1 MALMDVNPGQRNR
14 LSERLRWFALRMLQ
28 RLLVSGRG
36 EVSALE
42 RALRL
47 QERLLILALV
57 TATVLPAL
65 IILVYLALSAV
76 GRRSDD
82 MGIRGEAS
90 TTAESARAR
99 VARRF
104 EDMESRVLTRLQSG
118 GSGLTE
124 LERLDPWMLVALEL
138 DESGRLVAPFR
149 AETVPPS
156 EDAALL
162 VDESAESSAIPPAAG
177 LSPDEAVRV
186 LERALAEARGR
197 VARGRAALALA
208 RGLAAARRVDDALAL
223 LDGFEEDIEP
233 LRDAWGVRLGD
244 LARLEAAELRLARD
258 PETGEEALRALVE
271 SLLSETWRVG
281 RGGEAAVARRAL
293 AMLPE
298 RPTGAAPDW
307 TDSARRRLAERS
319 RLLYWAEQLE
329 PELDEVFRSFRRD
342 RVPSGTA
349 WWRVGDRALWFI
361 LRWESRVYAF
371 ALDWPRFREH
381 VKVQTRDAVAAGK
394 PFDATLVASGDP
406 LPGDVLAR
414 AELDPWLTGQAIV
427 VTSRAPYAA
436 VIEEDDA
443 RRRKTLTAGAVFLA
457 VLSIGFGVFFT
468 ARLVRRELELAELK
482 TRFAANVSHE
492 LRSPIT
498 QIRLKGEALLFGLA
512 DTPEEQQ
519 QYYQAIVR
527 ESERLSRLIE
537 DVLDYAVLPSGQ
549 KNLAPRIRLGS
560 LTDTVR
566 RAIDAVRSSE
576 ELKRMELDI
585 QVPTDLPPVPHDA
598 DAVVRCIINLM
609 SNAAKYSKDSNWIG
623 VRARKVEGALEVVV
637 SDRGIGIA
645 PADLQ
650 RIFEPY
656 FRSND
661 PRVGT
666 RKGAGLGLTITQEI
680 MKAHGGRVDAQSR
693 PGRGSTFTLR
703 FPLNPGVAP
712 TRTA

>member
-1 MALMDVNPGQRNR
+1 M
-14 LSERLRWFALRMLQ
+14 
-28 RLLVSGRG
+28 
-36 EVSALE
+36 
-42 RALRL
+42 
-47 QERLLILALV
+47 
-57 TATVLPAL
+57 
-65 IILVYLALSAV
+65 
-76 GRRSDD
+76 
-82 MGIRGEAS
+82 
-90 TTAESARAR
+90 
-99 VARRF
+99 
-104 EDMESRVLTRLQSG
+104 
-118 GSGLTE
+118 
-124 LERLDPWMLVALEL
+124 
-138 DESGRLVAPFR
+138 
-149 AETVPPS
+149 
-156 EDAALL
+156 
-162 VDESAESSAIPPAAG
+162 
-177 LSPDEAVRV
+177 
-186 LERALAEARGR
+186 
-197 VARGRAALALA
+197 
-208 RGLAAARRVDDALAL
+208 
-223 LDGFEEDIEP
+223 
-233 LRDAWGVRLGD
+233 
-244 LARLEAAELRLARD
+244 
-258 PETGEEALRALVE
+258 
-271 SLLSETWRVG
+271 
-281 RGGEAAVARRAL
+281 ARRAL
-293 AMLPE
+293 SLLPA
-298 RPTGAAPDW
+298 RPAGAPADW
-307 TDSARRRLAERS
+307 TESAQRRLAERT

-329 PELDEVFRSFRRD
+329 SELDDVFRGFRRA
-342 RVPSGTA
+342 RVPAGSA
-349 WWRVGDRALWFI
+349 WWSVGERALWFV

-381 VKVQTRDAVAAGK
+381 IKVQTRDAVAADK
-394 PFDATLVASGDP
+394 PYEATLVGSSDP
-406 LPGDVLAR
+406 LPGDLLAR
-414 AELDPWLTGQAIV
+414 AELDPWLGGYAVV
-427 VTSRAPYAA
+427 VTARAPFAA
-436 VIEEDDA
+436 VLEEDDQ
-443 RRRKTLTAGAVFLA
+443 RRRKTLSAGAVALA
-457 VLSIGFGVFFT
+457 VASIVFGVFFT

-498 QIRLKGEALLFGLA
+498 QIRLKGEALALGLA

-527 ESERLSRLIE
+527 ESERLSRLVE

-560 LTDTVR
+560 LADTVR

-585 QVPTDLPPVPHDA
+585 QVPSDLPPVPHDA

-623 VRARKVEGALEVVV
+623 VRARKVEGALEVAV